1 MLTERASGVLLHL
14 SSLPS
19 RGGIGDLGPAAYAF
33 ADFLAAAKQQY
44 WQVLPLSPTGFGNS
58 PYSALSAFA
67 GNPLFISI
75 EKLVEEGWLADGCL
89 SSLASPEGPA
99 DFEQAAA
106 CKRPLLDQA
115 AANFLDRASKE
126 TRERFEIFCADSQL
140 WLEGYASFTI
150 LRTMFG
156 GATWSAWPSE
166 YVHRVPETMERF
178 RAEHDR
184 ERMVQKV
191 IQFFFQEQ
199 WMQLRAYCAERKIRF
214 IGDMAIFVNYDSAA
228 VWMRPEI
235 FELDEN
241 KNALHVAG
249 VPPDY
254 FSPTGQR
261 WGNPLYRWDVLA
273 STNFAWWVARFRRAL
288 ALCDLLRLDHFRGFE
303 SYWAIPAEDQT
314 AIRGTWMKALGTEL
328 FSHLYAELGDLPLIA
343 EDLGVITPEVER
355 MRKTFGMPGMRV
367 MQFGFSD
374 RGAHLHLP
382 HRCDEN
388 MVIYTGT
395 HDNNTTLGWWH
406 HTNETERAAI
416 AAYIHPGDD
425 GIVWAM
431 MRSAAASVARLC
443 LFPMQ
448 DVLQLDTDA
457 RMNTPAQPD
466 GNWGWRYRQDA
477 LQPWITEKLA
487 ALTEVTD
494 RDGWVDPLEPSK
506 SLGDTTEALAN
517 EPAANPSEKSM

>member
-33 ADFLAAAKQQY
+33 ADFLASAKQQY
-44 WQVLPLSPTGFGNS
+44 WQVLPLSPTGHGNS

-67 GNPLFISI
+67 GNPIFISL
-75 EKLVEEGWLADGCL
+75 EKLSDEGWLDPASLESLPGSDGPVDFDL
-89 SSLASPEGPA
+89 AAARKSPLLEQAAGRFLDQASPEA
-99 DFEQAAA
+99 
-106 CKRPLLDQA
+106 
-115 AANFLDRASKE
+115 
-126 TRERFEIFCADSQL
+126 RERFEQFCVDNQR
-140 WLEGYASFTI
+140 WLEGFVSFSV
-150 LRTMFG
+150 LRTMF
-156 GATWSAWPSE
+156 ANASWSAWPEE
-166 YVHRVPETMERF
+166 YLHRVPAAMERF

-184 ERMVQKV
+184 ERMVQKA

-199 WMQLRAYCAERKIRF
+199 WMALRAYCAERKIRF

-228 VWMRPEI
+228 VWMHPEI
-235 FELDEN
+235 FQLDDK

-273 STNFAWWVARFRRAL
+273 STNFDWWVARFRRAL

-314 AIRGTWMKALGTEL
+314 AVRGTWMKGLGTEL
-328 FSHLYAELGDLPLIA
+328 FSYVYKEIGDLPLIA

-355 MRKTFGMPGMRV
+355 MRKSFGMPGMRV

-382 HRCDEN
+382 HRCEPN

-395 HDNNTTLGWWH
+395 HDNNTTLGWWRQ
-406 HTNETERAAI
+406 TSSVEREAI
-416 AAYIHPGDD
+416 AAYLHPGDD

-431 MRSAAASVARLC
+431 MRGAAASVARLC
-443 LFPMQ
+443 LFPLQ
-448 DVLQLDTDA
+448 DVLQLDGDA

-466 GNWGWRYRQDA
+466 GNWAWRYSPDA

-487 ALTEVTD
+487 ALTQVTD
-494 RDGWVDPLEPSK
+494 RDGWAEPHDPTNPPVDAASAFASE
-506 SLGDTTEALAN
+506 LA
-517 EPAANPSEKSM
+517 AGMS

>member
-19 RGGIGDLGPAAYAF
+19 RGGIGDLGPEAYRF
-33 ADFLAAAKQQY
+33 ADFLAACKQQY
-44 WQVLPLSPTGFGNS
+44 WQVLPLSPTGHGNS

-67 GNPLFISI
+67 GNPLFISL
-75 EKLVEEGWLADGCL
+75 ENLAAEGWLDPG
-89 SSLASPEGPA
+89 SLDALPGGEGPV
-99 DFEQAAA
+99 DFERAAA
-106 CKRPLLDQA
+106 CKRPLLEQA
-115 AANFLDRASKE
+115 AANFLDRAQPE
-126 TRERFEIFCADSQL
+126 QRERFEQFCRDNQY
-140 WLEGYASFTI
+140 WIEGYASFSA
-150 LRTMFG
+150 LRAIFSN
-156 GATWSAWPSE
+156 ASWAAWPAD
-166 YVHRVPETMERF
+166 YAHRTAETMEQF
-178 RAEHDR
+178 HVEHDP
-184 ERMVQKV
+184 ERMIQKG

-199 WMQLRAYCAERKIRF
+199 WVALRTYCAEREIRF
-214 IGDMAIFVNYDSAA
+214 IGDVAIFVNYDSSD
-228 VWMRPEI
+228 VWMHPEI
-235 FELDEN
+235 FELDEA
-241 KNALHVAG
+241 KNSLFVAG

-273 STNFAWWVARFRRAL
+273 SSNFDWWVARVRRAL

-328 FSHLYAELGDLPLIA
+328 FSHLYKELGDLPLIA

-355 MRKTFGMPGMRV
+355 MRKSFGMPGMRV

-382 HRCDEN
+382 HRCEEN

-406 HTNETERAAI
+406 QTNETERAAI

-431 MRSAAASVARLC
+431 MRGAASSVARLC

-448 DVLQLDTDA
+448 DVLQLDGEA
-457 RMNTPAQPD
+457 RMNTPAQAD
-466 GNWGWRYRQDA
+466 GNWAWRYAPDA
-477 LQPWITEKLA
+477 LQPWITGKLA

-494 RDGWVDPLEPSK
+494 RDGWKDPASVPVDPATGLIVNH
-506 SLGDTTEALAN
+506 THEAV
-517 EPAANPSEKSM
+517 

>member
-19 RGGIGDLGPAAYAF
+19 HGGIGDLGPAAYAF

-75 EKLVEEGWLADGCL
+75 ENLVADGWLPEQC
-89 SSLASPEGPA
+89 LASLSGCEGPVN
-99 DFEQAAA
+99 FEQVAAR
-106 CKRPLLDQA
+106 KRPLLEQA
-115 AANFLDRASKE
+115 ASNFLDRASAE
-126 TRERFEIFCADSQL
+126 ERERFEQFCRNNQR
-140 WLEGYASFTI
+140 WLEGYASFGV
-150 LRTMFG
+150 LRTKFG
-156 GATWSAWPSE
+156 GASWSAWPPE
-166 YVHRVPETMERF
+166 YLHREPETMERF
-178 RAEHDR
+178 RTEYDR
-184 ERMVQKV
+184 ERRIEKAL
-191 IQFFFQEQ
+191 QFFFQEQ
-199 WMQLRAYCAERKIRF
+199 WTALRTYCAERKIRF

-241 KNALHVAG
+241 KTALNVAG

-273 STNFAWWVARFRRAL
+273 NTNFAWWVARFRRAL
-288 ALCDLLRLDHFRGFE
+288 DLCDLLRLDHFRGFE

-314 AIRGTWMKALGTEL
+314 AIRGQWMKALGTEL
-328 FSHLYAELGDLPLIA
+328 FSYLHRELGDLPLIA
-343 EDLGVITPEVER
+343 EDLGVITPEVEQ
-355 MRKTFGMPGMRV
+355 MRKKFDMPGMRV
-367 MQFGFSD
+367 MQFGFGD

-382 HRCDEN
+382 NRCEEN

-395 HDNNTTLGWWH
+395 HDNNTTLGWWRQ
-406 HTNETERAAI
+406 TNTAEQLAI
-416 AAYIHPGDD
+416 AAYLHPGDD

-431 MRSAAASVARLC
+431 MRGAATSVARLC

-448 DVLQLDTDA
+448 DVLQLEGDA
-457 RMNTPAQPD
+457 RMNTPAQSD
-466 GNWGWRYRQDA
+466 GNWGWRYRPDA
-477 LQPWITEKLA
+477 LHPWITEKLA

-494 RDGWVDPLEPSK
+494 RDGWVDPAQPSRDAAAELVSEPFA
-506 SLGDTTEALAN
+506 T
-517 EPAANPSEKSM
+517 PADKLV

>member
-67 GNPLFISI
+67 GNPLFISV
-75 EKLVEEGWLADGCL
+75 EKLVEDGWLPGDCL
-89 SSLASPEGPA
+89 GSLPSPEGRA
-99 DFEQAAA
+99 DFEQASA
-106 CKRPLLDQA
+106 CKGPLLEQA

-126 TRERFEIFCADSQL
+126 ACDRFSSFCADNQY

-150 LRTMFG
+150 LRARFNG
-156 GATWSAWPSE
+156 SIWSEWPAE
-166 YVHRVPETMERF
+166 YVHRDPAAMEKF
-178 RAEHDR
+178 RAENEH
-184 ERMVQKV
+184 ERNIQKV

-228 VWMRPEI
+228 VWNRPEI

-241 KNALHVAG
+241 KNSLHVAG

-261 WGNPLYRWDVLA
+261 WGNPLYRWDVLS
-273 STNFAWWVARFRRAL
+273 STNFDWWVARFRRAL

-314 AIRGTWMKALGTEL
+314 AIRGRWMKALGTEL
-328 FSHLYAELGDLPLIA
+328 FSHLYKELGDLPLIA

-355 MRKTFGMPGMRV
+355 MRKAFGMPGMRV

-406 HTNETERAAI
+406 QTNETERAAI

-448 DVLQLDTDA
+448 DVLQLDREA

-466 GNWGWRYRQDA
+466 GNWGWRYHQDA
-477 LQPWITEKLA
+477 LQPWVTEKLA

-494 RDGWVDPLEPSK
+494 RDGWVDPDSAAIAESLAEPV
-506 SLGDTTEALAN
+506 AN
-517 EPAANPSEKSM
+517 ASGEST